1 MVRMLRAVI
10 VVTMLSLLPHVA
22 MGDVSSFEVTPAMC
36 IAPLDEPCE
45 INLVISWRADTPV
58 CLVDE
63 AAPFEPY
70 FCAKEANGVRWR
82 TQFSGTLVLLLTST
96 QSGDLQGR
104 REIRQLQSVDR
115 VLQPRRLAW
124 SLF

>member
-1 MVRMLRAVI
+1 MVIWRAVMAI
-10 VVTMLSLLPHVA
+10 MLLCLLPNGA
-22 MGDVSSFEVTPAMC
+22 QANVSNFDVTPAMC

-45 INLVISWRADTPV
+45 INLVVSWHADTTV

-63 AAPFEPY
+63 TALFTPY
-70 FCAKEANGVRWR
+70 FCAKEANDVRWR

-96 QSGDLQGR
+96 QSGDIQAR
-104 REIRQLQSVDR
+104 KEIRQLQSVQR